1 MTNARDK
8 DTSVAEMRGW
18 RNNPGRGEIPMDRF
32 VAEHLM
38 TSHIKNTGGVEDK
51 CGVFEHTEMKCSEP
65 VCSVHTHLPTG
76 SQGIQLHREGV

>member
-1 MTNARDK
+1 
-8 DTSVAEMRGW
+8 MRFLW
-18 RNNPGRGEIPMDRF
+18 IRF

-51 CGVFEHTEMKCSEP
+51 CGVFEHTEMKCLEP